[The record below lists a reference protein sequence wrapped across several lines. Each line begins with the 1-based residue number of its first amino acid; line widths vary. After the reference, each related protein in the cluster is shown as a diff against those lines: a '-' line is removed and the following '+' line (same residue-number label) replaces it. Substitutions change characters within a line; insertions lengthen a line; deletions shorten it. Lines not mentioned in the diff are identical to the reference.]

1 MSCSGH
7 ESALAALTSKVADEL
22 WQWYV
27 PYASMTSEP
36 GYFLP
41 TETSDK
47 LSPLIVSTHI
57 YAGYTGGEREDTVCD
72 VIFAPDVYLTVIKY
86 IESVSREER
95 VSNDS
100 TGSSVLAKAKIRS
113 MDVVPPVIVPYTEY
127 DYDSCIDGPGF
138 VSLDHSDYPHPHRS
152 MPMHTP
158 ISSGGH
164 ADKSNSNGYN
174 KYWFPATTEHPRNH
188 TPSLLPGTPYE
199 VPDADKCI
207 NDLQAVLLKDLQ
219 VHFSQSVRASV
230 KRSNTNKV
238 KGATAYLPPTRYY
251 PMLFIISCSK
261 LFLSISLLFRVILD
275 VLLLSYVLHLVFLNS
290 SYLFFSFLFS
300 PTSSY
305 FVSFILGYLPSYLLT
320 FHTIHPNSLLPLSLY
335 SIMQS
340 DFKVEEYLSAS

>member
-1 MSCSGH
+1 
-7 ESALAALTSKVADEL
+7 
-22 WQWYV
+22 
-27 PYASMTSEP
+27 MTSEP
-36 GYFLP
+36 GYFLQ

-47 LSPLIVSTHI
+47 LSPLIASTHI
-57 YAGYTGGEREDTVCD
+57 HAGYTGRERDDTVCD

-127 DYDSCIDGPGF
+127 DYDSCVDGPGF
-138 VSLDHSDYPHPHRS
+138 ASLDLSDYPHRS

-158 ISSGGH
+158 ISLEDH

-174 KYWFPATTEHPRNH
+174 TYWFPATTEHSRNH
-188 TPSLLPGTPYE
+188 IPSLLPGTPYE
-199 VPDADKCI
+199 VQVQDGDKCI

-230 KRSNTNKV
+230 KRGNTSKV

-251 PMLFIISCSK
+251 PMLFIISCS
-261 LFLSISLLFRVILD
+261 
-275 VLLLSYVLHLVFLNS
+275 
-290 SYLFFSFLFS
+290 
-300 PTSSY
+300 
-305 FVSFILGYLPSYLLT
+305 
-320 FHTIHPNSLLPLSLY
+320 
-335 SIMQS
+335 
-340 DFKVEEYLSAS
+340 